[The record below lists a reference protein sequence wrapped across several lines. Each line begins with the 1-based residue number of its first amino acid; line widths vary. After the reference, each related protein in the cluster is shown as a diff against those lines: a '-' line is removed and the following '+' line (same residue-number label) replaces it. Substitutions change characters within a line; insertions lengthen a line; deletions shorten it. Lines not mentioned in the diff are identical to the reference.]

1 MILGELGHP
10 GMDGGLGDLP
20 GTGCVVPGSRDSGVD
35 GRLGDL
41 LAARVFLPGSL
52 IGAV

>member
-20 GTGCVVPGSRDSGVD
+20 GTGCGTGEPGLWH
-35 GRLGDL
+35 GR
-41 LAARVFLPGSL
+41 
-52 IGAV
+52 